1 MQPDEELRSS
11 LREVVD
17 FKAAL
22 DEHAIVAITDPKG
35 RITYVNDKFCL
46 ISKYTRD
53 ELIGEDHRIIN
64 SGFHPKEFIR
74 ELWRTIGEGK
84 VWHGEMKNR
93 AKDGSFYWVDTTI
106 VPFLDDSGKPR
117 QYVAIRADITVRK
130 AAEEAL
136 RESEDLFAKSFR
148 LSPDCLVIVR
158 VKDRVV
164 IRANDAMRLLWGV
177 AQDDVLGQPS
187 WEYASW
193 LDEEERLAFMR
204 TLEKSG
210 ECLNYDTKLRMS
222 DGRLLDFNLSARMI
236 TFSGESCV
244 LSVMRDTTERRRIEV
259 MAARMVAIVESSD
272 DAIVGKDLSG
282 VVTSW
287 NAGAE
292 KIFGYAASEM
302 IGQSITRLIPPE
314 RMHEESVILDGVR
327 RGESVRTFDTVR
339 VRKQGDAVQISVTIS
354 PIKDG
359 TGKIIGASKVA
370 RDITG
375 RRQTEVTLR
384 ANQEHMRLATEATGV
399 GIWAW
404 NIQTQ
409 QIHWDAQMFRIYGM
423 EPTPNGIV
431 SYDTWAGA
439 VLPEDL
445 AREEALLQATL
456 LRLGRGNREFRVLRK
471 SDGECR
477 YIEAVDTVRSNE
489 SGQAEWVVGTN
500 LDITSRK
507 QAEDEI
513 RALNEKLEERVR
525 ERTAQLEAA
534 NQELEAFSYSVSHD
548 LRAPLRA
555 VDGFSRIVMEDY
567 GPLLPP
573 EGQRYLKNIGVGAQQ
588 MGTLI
593 DDLLT
598 FSRLSRLPLIQRE
611 VGVDRLVQDALK
623 ELAGQWE
630 GRAVQ
635 ITVGDLPPCLGDPA
649 LLKQVWINLISNA
662 LKYSRKRDPAI
673 VEISCARQN
682 DENVYCIRDNGAGFD
697 MRYADKLFGVFQRL
711 HRAEDYEGT
720 GVGLA
725 IVQRV
730 IHRHG
735 GRVWAEAAV
744 DRGATFYFTLGEQKI

>member
-1 MQPDEELRSS
+1 
-11 LREVVD
+11 
-17 FKAAL
+17 
-22 DEHAIVAITDPKG
+22 
-35 RITYVNDKFCL
+35 
-46 ISKYTRD
+46 
-53 ELIGEDHRIIN
+53 
-64 SGFHPKEFIR
+64 
-74 ELWRTIGEGK
+74 
-84 VWHGEMKNR
+84 
-93 AKDGSFYWVDTTI
+93 
-106 VPFLDDSGKPR
+106 
-117 QYVAIRADITVRK
+117 
-130 AAEEAL
+130 
-136 RESEDLFAKSFR
+136 
-148 LSPDCLVIVR
+148 
-158 VKDRVV
+158 
-164 IRANDAMRLLWGV
+164 
-177 AQDDVLGQPS
+177 
-187 WEYASW
+187 
-193 LDEEERLAFMR
+193 
-204 TLEKSG
+204 
-210 ECLNYDTKLRMS
+210 
-222 DGRLLDFNLSARMI
+222 
-236 TFSGESCV
+236 
-244 LSVMRDTTERRRIEV
+244 
-259 MAARMVAIVESSD
+259 
-272 DAIVGKDLSG
+272 
-282 VVTSW
+282 
-287 NAGAE
+287 
-292 KIFGYAASEM
+292 
-302 IGQSITRLIPPE
+302 
-314 RMHEESVILDGVR
+314 
-327 RGESVRTFDTVR
+327 
-339 VRKQGDAVQISVTIS
+339 VQISVTIS

>member
-1 MQPDEELRSS
+1 
-11 LREVVD
+11 
-17 FKAAL
+17 
-22 DEHAIVAITDPKG
+22 
-35 RITYVNDKFCL
+35 
-46 ISKYTRD
+46 
-53 ELIGEDHRIIN
+53 
-64 SGFHPKEFIR
+64 
-74 ELWRTIGEGK
+74 
-84 VWHGEMKNR
+84 
-93 AKDGSFYWVDTTI
+93 
-106 VPFLDDSGKPR
+106 
-117 QYVAIRADITVRK
+117 
-130 AAEEAL
+130 
-136 RESEDLFAKSFR
+136 
-148 LSPDCLVIVR
+148 
-158 VKDRVV
+158 
-164 IRANDAMRLLWGV
+164 
-177 AQDDVLGQPS
+177 
-187 WEYASW
+187 
-193 LDEEERLAFMR
+193 MR